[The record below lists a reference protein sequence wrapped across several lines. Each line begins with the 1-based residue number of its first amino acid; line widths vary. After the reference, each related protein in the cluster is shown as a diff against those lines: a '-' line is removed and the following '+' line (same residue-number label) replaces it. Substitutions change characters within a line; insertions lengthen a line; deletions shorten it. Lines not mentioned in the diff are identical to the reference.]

1 MAINLMKM
9 DNRLNKLRFK
19 LVPSKIKE
27 IDFWSNYFYRV
38 SLIIESQ
45 TRLNNNNNDDTT
57 KLNNDNMN
65 NSDDRNALMSA
76 RAYEDALDAALE
88 DDGNLNLLDDLD
100 DDDIDFVSDDINP
113 ISLSSTADD
122 NNKNNSN
129 NEDQL
134 LGGGNVDEEQEVL
147 LVDNNKMISS
157 NEDFDD
163 DLDWQKELDAEL
175 NAELSD

>member
-27 IDFWSNYFYRV
+27 INFWSNYFYRV

-100 DDDIDFVSDDINP
+100 DDDIDFVSDDINH
-113 ISLSSTADD
+113 ISYQTYL
-122 NNKNNSN
+122 
-129 NEDQL
+129 
-134 LGGGNVDEEQEVL
+134 
-147 LVDNNKMISS
+147 
-157 NEDFDD
+157 
-163 DLDWQKELDAEL
+163 
-175 NAELSD
+175 

>member
-27 IDFWSNYFYRV
+27 INFWSNYFYRV

-45 TRLNNNNNDDTT
+45 TRLNNDNNNDDTT

-88 DDGNLNLLDDLD
+88 DDGNLNLLDEQVLCYLWLTPFLQHL
-100 DDDIDFVSDDINP
+100 IILLPLQTLNNIKLIIN
-113 ISLSSTADD
+113 
-122 NNKNNSN
+122 
-129 NEDQL
+129 
-134 LGGGNVDEEQEVL
+134 
-147 LVDNNKMISS
+147 
-157 NEDFDD
+157 
-163 DLDWQKELDAEL
+163 
-175 NAELSD
+175 